1 MLRAVNASAS
11 QSVRKIR
18 RRRGGDDLGSST
30 VEFVVAAAL
39 MMMLLLVIAQ
49 IGVYFHLRAVAQTAA
64 RHGVDQVRVYDGSVE
79 AGIAT
84 TEEFLDQSG
93 GSIKDRHVTASR
105 TAAQSSVNVSG
116 ALVSVIPGLRLHF
129 DVTVD
134 APTERTTP

>member
-30 VEFVVAAAL
+30 VEFVIAAAL
-39 MMMLLLVIAQ
+39 MMMLLLVIVQ

-64 RHGVDQVRVYDGSVE
+64 RHGLDQVRVVDGSAE

-84 TEEFLDQSG
+84 TNEFLDQSG
-93 GSIKDRHVTASR
+93 QQHRGPPRQRHAHCSTVECD
-105 TAAQSSVNVSG
+105 VSG
-116 ALVSVIPGLRLHF
+116 RSRVDHSRPRLHV
-129 DVTVD
+129 DVTVE